1 MRNLV
6 RAIAVSAAALVALT
20 ACSSGSDHT
29 KSASAAPTP
38 TWSSDPTGYLYNVDH
53 HRHSRADV
61 QALVDKLRARCSD
74 DALGL
79 EFTATNTAT
88 ELVDATH
95 EHQDVYP
102 VVAQLVKDL
111 PADDGKTKCAP
122 RLPAAGKAIKAQ
134 RT

>member
-1 MRNLV
+1 MRILV
-6 RAIAVSAAALVALT
+6 RAVAVSATVLMALT
-20 ACSSGSDHT
+20 ACSSGSHDA
-29 KSASAAPTP
+29 KSTPTP
-38 TWSSDPTGYLYNVDH
+38 TWSSDPAGYLYSVDH
-53 HRHSRADV
+53 HRHSQADV
-61 QALVDKLRARCSD
+61 QALVDQLRARCSD

-95 EHQDVYP
+95 DHQDVYP

-111 PADDGKTKCAP
+111 PAGKGRAKCAP